1 MRFVPSPAKAGEGEG
16 EGPNLFRM
24 SPHPCLL
31 PEGEAVKSGV
41 RTIRPM
47 NEAFDILL
55 SGGTVLNPATK
66 LNEKLDVGVTG
77 DRVTALQANLPRANA
92 KKTVDVTGCYV
103 TPGLIDFHVH
113 SYWGVN
119 PYGYNLDSLCL
130 ATGVTT
136 TMDAGSAGP
145 VNFLGFRKLVYEQSK
160 TRMLGFV
167 ALAQHGVL
175 NTPGELLNLDFA
187 DSDGAA
193 EAVGNNRDI
202 GVGIKVRLHKK
213 AIGEN
218 SREAL
223 RLAIKAGEA
232 TRTPI
237 MVHVGDTAIG
247 MDEIAATLRPGDVIT
262 HCYTPQR
269 PSIIDE
275 RGKLLVEVR
284 KAKERGV
291 IFDVGHAGGHFDF
304 DLVHRAMGEGI
315 IPDVISSDL
324 HGRLAQPGFG
334 VVGDLLTTL
343 TKFLP
348 LGVSFDEIIAKCTV
362 DAARVVGWQDR
373 VGSLEVGREA
383 DIAVLQILD
392 DPVTLRDSVGAEK
405 LHRQRIAARWTIRA
419 GEVFQ
424 GRG

>member
-1 MRFVPSPAKAGEGEG
+1 MAEKFD
-16 EGPNLFRM
+16 
-24 SPHPCLL
+24 LL
-31 PEGEAVKSGV
+31 L
-41 RTIRPM
+41 T
-47 NEAFDILL
+47 
-55 SGGTVLNPATK
+55 GGTVLNPATK
-66 LNEKLDVGVTG
+66 LNQILDVGVAG
-77 DRVTALQANLPRANA
+77 NRVAAIGAGLSRADA
-92 KKTVDVTGCYV
+92 KKVLDVAGCYV

-119 PYGYNLDSLCL
+119 PYGCDLDDLCL

-145 VNFLGFRKLVYEQSK
+145 VNLLGFRKLVYEKSK

-175 NTPGELLNLDFA
+175 NEPGELLSLGFA
-187 DSDGAA
+187 DSDGSAQ
-193 EAVGNNRDI
+193 AVAGNRDI
-202 GVGIKVRLHKK
+202 SIGVKVRLHKK

-218 SREAL
+218 SRAAL

-232 TRTPI
+232 THTPI
-237 MVHVGDTAIG
+237 MVHVGNTAIG
-247 MDEIAATLRPGDVIT
+247 MDEIAATLRPGDIIT
-262 HCYTPQR
+262 HCYTPQK

-275 RGKLLVEVR
+275 QGKLLAEVR

-304 DLVHRAMGEGI
+304 NLVRRAMGEGI
-315 IPDVISSDL
+315 VPDVISSDL
-324 HGRLAQPGFG
+324 HGRLSQPGFG

-348 LGVSFDEIIAKCTV
+348 LGLSFDEIIAKCTV

-373 VGSLEVGREA
+373 IGTLEVGREA
-383 DIAVLQILD
+383 DIAVLQIID
-392 DPVTLRDSVGAEK
+392 EPTKLRDSVGGEMTHK
-405 LHRQRIAARWTIRA
+405 QRIAAKWTIRA

>member
-1 MRFVPSPAKAGEGEG
+1 
-16 EGPNLFRM
+16 M
-24 SPHPCLL
+24 SD
-31 PEGEAVKSGV
+31 S
-41 RTIRPM
+41 
-47 NEAFDILL
+47 FDLLL
-55 SGGTVLNPATK
+55 SGGTVLNPATGI
-66 LNEKLDVGVTG
+66 NQKLDVGV
-77 DRVTALQANLPRANA
+77 ANGHIAAIHADLPRADA
-92 KKTVDVTGCYV
+92 KKVLDVGGCYV

-119 PYGYNLDSLCL
+119 PYGCNLDALCL

-145 VNFLGFRKLVYEQSK
+145 TNFLGFRKLVYEQSK
-160 TRMLGFV
+160 TRMLNFV

-175 NTPGELLNLDFA
+175 NAPGELLLLGFA

-193 EAVGNNRDI
+193 ETVGNNRDVS
-202 GVGIKVRLHKK
+202 VGIKVRLHKK

-232 TRTPI
+232 TSTPI

-247 MDEIAATLRPGDVIT
+247 MDEIADTLRPGDVIT
-262 HCYTPQR
+262 HCYTPQK

-275 RGKLLVEVR
+275 SGKLLPLVR

-304 DLVHRAMGEGI
+304 NLVRRAMSEGI
-315 IPDVISSDL
+315 VPDVISSDL
-324 HGRLAQPGFG
+324 HGRLSQPGFG
-334 VVGDLLTTL
+334 IVGDLLTTL
-343 TKFLP
+343 TKFLL
-348 LGVSFDEIIAKCTV
+348 LGLSFDEIISKCTV

-373 VGSLEVGREA
+373 IGSLEVGREA
-383 DIAVLQILD
+383 DVAVLQVVDEPIK
-392 DPVTLRDSVGAEK
+392 LRDSVGGEMTHK
-405 LHRQRIAARWTIRA
+405 QRIAAKWTIRA
-419 GEVFQ
+419 GEVFA
-424 GRG
+424 GKG

>member
-1 MRFVPSPAKAGEGEG
+1 MADTFD
-16 EGPNLFRM
+16 
-24 SPHPCLL
+24 LL
-31 PEGEAVKSGV
+31 L
-41 RTIRPM
+41 T
-47 NEAFDILL
+47 
-55 SGGTVLNPATK
+55 GGTVLNSATK
-66 LNEKLDVGVTG
+66 LDQNLDVGVSG
-77 DRVTALQANLPRANA
+77 DRVTAIQADLPRTGA
-92 KKTVDVTGCYV
+92 KKVLDVTGCYV

-119 PYGYNLDSLCL
+119 PYGCNLDSLCL

-145 VNFLGFRKLVYEQSK
+145 VNFLGFRKLVHEQSK

-175 NTPGELLNLDFA
+175 NTPGELLQLGFA

-193 EAVGNNRDI
+193 DTVGNNRDI
-202 GVGIKVRLHKK
+202 GIGIKVRMHKK
-213 AIGEN
+213 AIGDN

-247 MDEIAATLRPGDVIT
+247 MDEIADTLRPGDVIT
-262 HCYTPQR
+262 HCYTPQK

-275 RGKLLVEVR
+275 QGKLLPEVR
-284 KAKERGV
+284 AAKERGV

-304 DLVHRAMGEGI
+304 NLVERAMGEGI
-315 IPDVISSDL
+315 VPDVISSDL
-324 HGRLAQPGFG
+324 HGRLSQPGFG
-334 VVGDLLTTL
+334 VVGDLPTVL

-348 LGVSFDEIIAKCTV
+348 LGLSFEQIIANCTIN
-362 DAARVVGWQDR
+362 AARVIGWQDR
-373 VGSLEVGREA
+373 IGSLEVGREA
-383 DIAVLQILD
+383 DIAVLQIVD
-392 DPVTLRDSVGAEK
+392 EPIKLRDSVGGEITYK
-405 LHRQRIAARWTIRA
+405 QRIAAKWTIRA
-419 GEVFQ
+419 GEVFP
-424 GRG
+424 GRQ

>member
-1 MRFVPSPAKAGEGEG
+1 MADPFD
-16 EGPNLFRM
+16 
-24 SPHPCLL
+24 LL
-31 PEGEAVKSGV
+31 L
-41 RTIRPM
+41 T
-47 NEAFDILL
+47 
-55 SGGTVLNPATK
+55 GGTVLNPAT
-66 LNEKLDVGVTG
+66 NTNQKLDVGITA
-77 DRVTALQANLPRANA
+77 DRVTAIHANLPRANA
-92 KKTVDVTGCYV
+92 KKTLDVTNCYV

-119 PYGYNLDSLCL
+119 PYGFDADPICR

-175 NTPGELLNLDFA
+175 NTPGELLNLGFA

-193 EAVGNNRDI
+193 ESVGSNRDI

-237 MVHVGDTAIG
+237 MVHVGDTVIG
-247 MDEIAATLRPGDVIT
+247 MDEIADTLRPGDIIT

-269 PSIIDE
+269 PSIIDNA
-275 RGKLLVEVR
+275 GKLLLQVR

-304 DLVHRAMGEGI
+304 NLVERAMGDGLL
-315 IPDVISSDL
+315 PDIISSDL
-324 HGRLAQPGFG
+324 HSRLAQPGFG
-334 VVGDLLTTL
+334 IVGDLPTVL

-348 LGVSFDEIIAKCTV
+348 LGLSFEQIIANCTV
-362 DAARVVGWQDR
+362 NAARAVGWQDR
-373 VGSLEVGREA
+373 IGSLEVGREA

-392 DPVTLRDSVGAEK
+392 DPITLRDSVGAEK
-405 LHRQRIAARWTIRA
+405 LHRQRIAAKWTIRA
-419 GEVFQ
+419 GEVFE
-424 GRG
+424 GRC

>member
-1 MRFVPSPAKAGEGEG
+1 MAD
-16 EGPNLFRM
+16 
-24 SPHPCLL
+24 
-31 PEGEAVKSGV
+31 
-41 RTIRPM
+41 T
-47 NEAFDILL
+47 FDLVL
-55 SGGTVLNPATK
+55 TGGTVLNPAT
-66 LNEKLDVGVTG
+66 NTHQRLDVGVTG
-77 DRVTALQANLPRANA
+77 DRVAAIQPNLPRAGA
-92 KKTVDVTGCYV
+92 KRVMDVAGCYV

-119 PYGYNLDSLCL
+119 PYGCNLDSLCL

-145 VNFLGFRKLVYEQSK
+145 INLLGFRKLVYEQSK
-160 TRMLGFV
+160 TRMLGFI

-175 NTPGELLNLDFA
+175 NAPGELLNLGFA
-187 DSDGAA
+187 DSDGTAQ
-193 EAVGNNRDI
+193 AVNDNRDI
-202 GVGIKVRLHKK
+202 GVGVKVRLHKK

-247 MDEIAATLRPGDVIT
+247 MDEIADTLRPGDIIT
-262 HCYTPQR
+262 HCYTPQK
-269 PSIIDE
+269 PSIIDDK
-275 RGKLLVEVR
+275 GKLLPLVR

-291 IFDVGHAGGHFDF
+291 IFDVGHASGHFDF
-304 DLVHRAMGEGI
+304 NLVERAMGDGLL
-315 IPDVISSDL
+315 PDIISSDL
-324 HGRLAQPGFG
+324 HGRMTQPGFG
-334 VVGDLLTTL
+334 IVRDLPTTL

-348 LGVSFDEIIAKCTV
+348 LGLSLEQIVANCTINS
-362 DAARVVGWQDR
+362 ARAVGWQDR
-373 VGSLEVGREA
+373 IGSLEAGREA
-383 DIAVLQILD
+383 DIAVLQIVD

-405 LHRQRIAARWTIRA
+405 LHKQRIAARWTIRA

>member
-1 MRFVPSPAKAGEGEG
+1 MASTFD
-16 EGPNLFRM
+16 
-24 SPHPCLL
+24 LL
-31 PEGEAVKSGV
+31 L
-41 RTIRPM
+41 T
-47 NEAFDILL
+47 
-55 SGGTVLNPATK
+55 GGTVLNPATST
-66 LNEKLDVGVTG
+66 NQKLDVGVAG
-77 DRVTALQANLPRANA
+77 DRVTAIQTNLPRANA
-92 KKTVDVTGCYV
+92 KTVLDVTGCYI

-119 PYGYNLDSLCL
+119 PYGCNLDSLCL
-130 ATGVTT
+130 ATCVTT

-145 VNFLGFRKLVYEQSK
+145 VNFLGFRKLVHEQSK

-175 NTPGELLNLDFA
+175 NAPGELVQLGFA

-193 EAVGNNRDI
+193 DTVGNNRDI
-202 GVGIKVRLHKK
+202 GIGIKVRMHKK
-213 AIGEN
+213 AIGDN

-247 MDEIAATLRPGDVIT
+247 MDEIADTLRPGDIIT
-262 HCYTPQR
+262 HCYTPQK

-275 RGKLLVEVR
+275 AGKLLPLVR

-304 DLVHRAMGEGI
+304 NLVERAMGEGI
-315 IPDVISSDL
+315 VPDVISSDL
-324 HGRLAQPGFG
+324 HGRLSQPGFG
-334 VVGDLLTTL
+334 VVGDLPTVL

-348 LGVSFDEIIAKCTV
+348 LGLSFEQIIRNCTIN
-362 DAARVVGWQDR
+362 AARAVGWQDR
-373 VGSLEVGREA
+373 IGSLEVGREA

-392 DPVTLRDSVGAEK
+392 DPITLRDSVGGEK
-405 LHRQRIAARWTIRA
+405 LHKQRIAAKWTIRA

>member
-1 MRFVPSPAKAGEGEG
+1 
-16 EGPNLFRM
+16 M
-24 SPHPCLL
+24 SD
-31 PEGEAVKSGV
+31 
-41 RTIRPM
+41 T
-47 NEAFDILL
+47 FDLVL
-55 SGGTVLNPATK
+55 TGGTVLNPATG

-77 DRVTALQANLPRANA
+77 DRIAAIQADLPRAAA
-92 KKTVDVTGCYV
+92 KKVLDVAGCYV

-119 PYGYNLDSLCL
+119 PYGCNLDSLCL
-130 ATGVTT
+130 ETGVTT

-145 VNFLGFRKLVYEQSK
+145 VNFLGFRKLVYEQSN

-175 NTPGELLNLDFA
+175 NTPGELLNLGFA

-202 GVGIKVRLHKK
+202 GIGIKLRLHRKS
-213 AIGEN
+213 IGDN

-247 MDEIAATLRPGDVIT
+247 MDEIADTLRPGDVIT

-269 PSIIDE
+269 PSIIDDKG
-275 RGKLLVEVR
+275 RLLPLVR

-304 DLVHRAMGEGI
+304 NLVERAMGDGLL
-315 IPDVISSDL
+315 PDIISSDL
-324 HGRLAQPGFG
+324 HSRLAQPGFG
-334 VVGDLLTTL
+334 VVGDLPTTL

-348 LGVSFDEIIAKCTV
+348 LGLSLEQIIANCTV
-362 DAARVVGWQDR
+362 NAARAVGWQDR
-373 VGSLEVGREA
+373 IGSLEVGREA

-392 DPVTLRDSVGAEK
+392 EPVTLRDSVGAEK
-405 LHRQRIAARWTIRA
+405 LHRQRIAAKWTVRA
-419 GEVFQ
+419 GELFQ

>member
-1 MRFVPSPAKAGEGEG
+1 MADRFD
-16 EGPNLFRM
+16 
-24 SPHPCLL
+24 LL
-31 PEGEAVKSGV
+31 L
-41 RTIRPM
+41 T
-47 NEAFDILL
+47 
-55 SGGTVLNPATK
+55 GGTVLNPATII
-66 LNEKLDVGVTG
+66 NQKLDVGVAG
-77 DRVTALQANLPRANA
+77 DRVTAIQANLPRANA
-92 KKTVDVTGCYV
+92 KTVLDVTGCYI

-119 PYGYNLDSLCL
+119 PYGCNLDSLCL

-145 VNFLGFRKLVYEQSK
+145 ENFLGFRKLVHEQSK

-175 NTPGELLNLDFA
+175 NTPGELLQLGFA

-193 EAVGNNRDI
+193 ETVGNNRDI
-202 GVGIKVRLHKK
+202 GIGIKVRMHKK
-213 AIGEN
+213 AIGDN

-247 MDEIAATLRPGDVIT
+247 MDEIADTLRPGDVIT
-262 HCYTPQR
+262 HCYTPQK

-275 RGKLLVEVR
+275 SGKLLPLVR

-304 DLVHRAMGEGI
+304 NLVERAMGEGI
-315 IPDVISSDL
+315 VPDVISSDL
-324 HGRLAQPGFG
+324 HGRLSQPGFG
-334 VVGDLLTTL
+334 VVGDLPTVL

-348 LGVSFDEIIAKCTV
+348 LGLSFEQIIANCTV
-362 DAARVVGWQDR
+362 NAARVIGWQDR
-373 VGSLEVGREA
+373 IGSLEVGREA

-392 DPVTLRDSVGAEK
+392 DPVTLRDSVGGEK
-405 LHRQRIAARWTIRA
+405 LHKQRIAAKWTIRA
-419 GEVFQ
+419 GEVFT

>member
-1 MRFVPSPAKAGEGEG
+1 
-16 EGPNLFRM
+16 M
-24 SPHPCLL
+24 SD
-31 PEGEAVKSGV
+31 
-41 RTIRPM
+41 
-47 NEAFDILL
+47 AFDLL
-55 SGGTVLNPATK
+55 LTGGTVLNPATQ
-66 LNEKLDVGVTG
+66 LNQKLDVGVIG
-77 DRVTALQANLPRANA
+77 DRVAAMEADLPHAGA
-92 KKTVDVTGCYV
+92 KRVIDVTGCYV

-119 PYGYNLDSLCL
+119 PYGCNLDALCL

-160 TRMLGFV
+160 TRMLSFV

-175 NTPGELLNLDFA
+175 NTPGELLNLGFA

-193 EAVGNNRDI
+193 GTVGNNRDI

-213 AIGEN
+213 SIGEN

-247 MDEIAATLRPGDVIT
+247 MDEIADTLRPGDIIT
-262 HCYTPQR
+262 HCYTPQK
-269 PSIIDE
+269 PSMIDDK
-275 RGKLLVEVR
+275 GKLLPLVR

-304 DLVHRAMGEGI
+304 NLVERAMGDGLL
-315 IPDVISSDL
+315 PDIISSDL
-324 HGRLAQPGFG
+324 HSRLAQPGFG
-334 VVGDLLTTL
+334 VVGDLPTTL

-348 LGVSFDEIIAKCTV
+348 LGLSLEQIIADCTIN
-362 DAARVVGWQDR
+362 AARVVGWQDR
-373 VGSLEVGREA
+373 IGSLEVGREA

-405 LHRQRIAARWTIRA
+405 LHRKRIAAKWTVRA
-419 GEVFQ
+419 GEVFE

>member
-1 MRFVPSPAKAGEGEG
+1 MNDRFD
-16 EGPNLFRM
+16 
-24 SPHPCLL
+24 LL
-31 PEGEAVKSGV
+31 L
-41 RTIRPM
+41 T
-47 NEAFDILL
+47 
-55 SGGTVLNPATK
+55 GGTVLNPATK
-66 LNEKLDVGVTG
+66 INNRLDVGVTG
-77 DRVTALQANLPRANA
+77 DRITAVRANIPHTSGKRA
-92 KKTVDVTGCYV
+92 IDVSGCYV

-119 PYGYNLDSLCL
+119 PYGCNLDSLCL

-145 VNFLGFRKLVYEQSK
+145 VNFLGFRKLIYEPSR

-175 NTPGELLNLDFA
+175 NTPGELLNLGFA
-187 DSDGAA
+187 DLDGAA
-193 EAVGNNRDI
+193 ETVGTNRDI
-202 GVGIKVRLHKK
+202 AVGIKVRLHKK
-213 AIGEN
+213 SIGEN

-232 TRTPI
+232 TKTPV

-247 MDEIAATLRPGDVIT
+247 MDEIADTLRPGDIIT
-262 HCYTPQR
+262 HCYTPQK

-275 RGKLLVEVR
+275 QGKLLPLVR

-304 DLVHRAMGEGI
+304 NLVERAMGEGI
-315 IPDVISSDL
+315 VPDIISSDL

-334 VVGDLLTTL
+334 VVGDLPTTL
-343 TKFLP
+343 TKFLG
-348 LGVSFDEIIAKCTV
+348 LGLSLEQIIARCTAN
-362 DAARVVGWQDR
+362 AAAAVGWRDR
-373 VGSLEVGREA
+373 IGSLEVGREA
-383 DIAVLQILD
+383 DMAVLQVID
-392 DPVTLRDSVGAEK
+392 QPTTLRDSVGAEK
-405 LHRQRIAARWTIRA
+405 IHARRIAARWTIRA
-419 GEVFQ
+419 GEVLE